1 MKNSKIRN
9 LSIRVYDAVASLRE
23 LQDDAQETFD
33 NRTWEWQESENGEM
47 YSDRLSELEMAIDE
61 IENGQNTLEQLLE
74 N

>member
-23 LQDDAQETFD
+23 LQNDAQETFD

-74 N
+74 S

>member
-74 N
+74 S

>member
-23 LQDDAQETFD
+23 LQDNAQETFD

-74 N
+74 S

>member
-9 LSIRVYDAVASLRE
+9 LSIRVYDAVASLCE

-74 N
+74 S